1 MPYSLPHIKD
11 ILNKLSIFSYYRTL
25 DLIMGY
31 YNIFIND
38 AANKVCMIT
47 KTFGR
52 YKYNRLPM
60 GF

>member
-1 MPYSLPHIKD
+1 
-11 ILNKLSIFSYYRTL
+11 
-25 DLIMGY
+25 MGY

-60 GF
+60 GFCIATDIFQEKMSALMDDLDF